1 MIFIFI
7 QYTRSTI
14 LTFDKTNCTR
24 TFFFFFSSPTIAKRT
39 DSGENHINE
48 NKAGST

>member
-7 QYTRSTI
+7 QYTRLTI
-14 LTFDKTNCTR
+14 LTFDKTNCTSS
-24 TFFFFFSSPTIAKRT
+24 FFFSSPTIAKRT